1 MDAGNYDNSNREMVE
16 RLQNLGFLKNPIII
30 DAFVNVPRHM
40 FVPNEQ
46 LPYAYSDQ
54 PLPIANE
61 STISQP
67 ETVAVMLEALDPKPG
82 NRILE
87 IGTGSGW
94 QTCLLA
100 YCVGYAGTV
109 ISIEIDKTVFKI
121 GKRNIGASGFD
132 NIKVIL
138 GDGSE
143 GYSRA
148 APYDRIIFTAAAP
161 EVPGSVVGQLK
172 VGGRLLIPVSKTSLA
187 QRLIAID
194 KISEGYTEEKDFGD
208 FVFVP
213 LHGKGGYQ

>member
-1 MDAGNYDNSNREMVE
+1 MDAENYDTSNRNMVE
-16 RLQNLGFLKNPIII
+16 RLRNLGLLKSPLII

-40 FVPNEQ
+40 FVSDEQ
-46 LPYAYSDQ
+46 LPYAYSDR
-54 PLPIANE
+54 PLSIMDE

-67 ETVAVMLEALDPKPG
+67 ATVAVMLEALDPKPG

-109 ISIEIDKTVFKI
+109 ISIEINKGVFKI
-121 GKRNIGASGFD
+121 GKKNIGMSGFD
-132 NIKVIL
+132 NIKMIL

-161 EVPGSVVGQLK
+161 AIPNNIIGQLK
-172 VGGRLLIPVSKTSLA
+172 VGGRLLIPVSRTSLA

-194 KISEGYTEEKDFGD
+194 RTSEAYTEEKDFGD

-213 LHGKGGYQ
+213 LRGKGGYQ